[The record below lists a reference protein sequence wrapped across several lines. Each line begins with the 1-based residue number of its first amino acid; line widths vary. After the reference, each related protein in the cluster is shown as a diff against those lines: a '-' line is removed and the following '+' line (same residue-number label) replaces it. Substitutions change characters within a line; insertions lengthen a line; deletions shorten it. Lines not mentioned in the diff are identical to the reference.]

1 MKVRRFLL
9 VSAFALTAGLIA
21 KPALAHSTK
30 PIPVVSSFSILGD
43 MVRRIGGDHVS
54 LKTLVGRDGDTHV
67 YRPTPADARAVKVAR
82 VLFVNGLEFEG
93 WMARLI
99 DASGFDGLRV
109 VATEGI
115 EPIAY
120 EDEHDDH
127 KDGHD
132 KHDDHKDDHAKH
144 DDHKDDHAKHDD
156 RKDDDHHGHDHGAF
170 DPHAWQSVRLAKIYA
185 DYITAALS
193 KVAPE
198 HAADF
203 YANRAAFLAELD
215 ALDKE
220 ISGLFANLTETQ
232 RTVVTSHGAFQ
243 YFGRDYGLTFL
254 APQGLSTTSEASAKE
269 VARLIEQIRHD
280 KFSAVFVEN
289 ITDPRLIKQIAKETG
304 VAIGGTLYPG
314 ALSKKDGPASTYL
327 EMMRHNAA
335 TLANALGAR

>member
-1 MKVRRFLL
+1 MIGRRFLL

-43 MVRRIGGDHVS
+43 MVSRIGGDHIS

-67 YRPTPADARAVKVAR
+67 YRPTPADARAVKEAR

-132 KHDDHKDDHAKH
+132 KHDDHKDDH
-144 DDHKDDHAKHDD
+144 KDDHAKHEDH
-156 RKDDDHHGHDHGAF
+156 KDDDHHGHDHGAF

-185 DYITAALS
+185 DNITAALS

-203 YANRAAFLAELD
+203 YANRAAFVAELD

-220 ISGLFANLTETQ
+220 IRGLFANLTETQ
-232 RTVVTSHGAFQ
+232 RTVVTSHDAFQ
-243 YFGRDYGLTFL
+243 YFGGDYGLTFL
-254 APQGLSTTSEASAKE
+254 APQGLSTASEASAKE

-280 KFSAVFVEN
+280 KISAVFVEN
-289 ITDPRLIKQIAKETG
+289 ITDPRLIKQIANETG
-304 VAIGGTLYPG
+304 VAVGGTLYPG

>member
-1 MKVRRFLL
+1 M
-9 VSAFALTAGLIA
+9 
-21 KPALAHSTK
+21 
-30 PIPVVSSFSILGD
+30 
-43 MVRRIGGDHVS
+43 
-54 LKTLVGRDGDTHV
+54 
-67 YRPTPADARAVKVAR
+67 
-82 VLFVNGLEFEG
+82 LFVNGLEFEG

-132 KHDDHKDDHAKH
+132 KHDDHKDGHDKH

-156 RKDDDHHGHDHGAF
+156 HKEDDHHGHDHGAF

-185 DYITAALS
+185 DNITAALS

-203 YANRAAFLAELD
+203 YANRAAFVAELD

-220 ISGLFANLTETQ
+220 IRGLFANLTETK
-232 RTVVTSHGAFQ
+232 RTVVTA
-243 YFGRDYGLTFL
+243 
-254 APQGLSTTSEASAKE
+254 
-269 VARLIEQIRHD
+269 
-280 KFSAVFVEN
+280 
-289 ITDPRLIKQIAKETG
+289 
-304 VAIGGTLYPG
+304 
-314 ALSKKDGPASTYL
+314 
-327 EMMRHNAA
+327 
-335 TLANALGAR
+335 

>member
-1 MKVRRFLL
+1 MIGRRFLL

-43 MVRRIGGDHVS
+43 MVSRIGGDHIS

-67 YRPTPADARAVKVAR
+67 YRPTPADARAVKEAR

-132 KHDDHKDDHAKH
+132 KHNDHKDDHAKH
-144 DDHKDDHAKHDD
+144 DDH
-156 RKDDDHHGHDHGAF
+156 KDDDHHGHDHGAF

-185 DYITAALS
+185 DNITAALS

-203 YANRAAFLAELD
+203 YANRAAFVAELD

-220 ISGLFANLTETQ
+220 IRGLFANLTETQ
-232 RTVVTSHGAFQ
+232 RTVVTSHDAFQ

-254 APQGLSTTSEASAKE
+254 APQGLSTASEASAKE

-280 KFSAVFVEN
+280 KISAVFVEN
-289 ITDPRLIKQIAKETG
+289 ITDPRLIKQIANETG
-304 VAIGGTLYPG
+304 VAVGGTLYPG

-327 EMMRHNAA
+327 EMMRHNAT